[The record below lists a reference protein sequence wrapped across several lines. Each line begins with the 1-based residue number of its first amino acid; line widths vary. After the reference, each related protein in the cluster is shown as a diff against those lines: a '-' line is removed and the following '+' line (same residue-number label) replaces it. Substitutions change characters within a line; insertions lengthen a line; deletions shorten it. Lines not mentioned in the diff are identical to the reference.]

1 MGKIIYN
8 GIDCGG
14 GGGDEITI
22 TPVLSSG
29 TKIADYTIDGTNGS
43 LYAPSGNV
51 TDVQIDSTSI
61 VSGGV
66 ANIETMTGA
75 SSSTAGA
82 KGLVPA
88 PASGDNT
95 KYLRGDGTWQDAQG
109 ASAVSDLTD
118 VSLSSLTNGQILKY
132 NSTSQKWE
140 NAAESGGGGSG
151 NVDDVYVNGTSVLDA
166 NHIAQVTSY
175 KELTQ
180 AQYDALP
187 ASKLTDGILYCIK
200 DTGINEGDKF
210 TPIIYSTEEHEVG
223 VWSDG
228 NPLYQKTLELNV
240 TIGNTVHSVS
250 ALNIDSFVDLLGW
263 IVFTN
268 GASVPLNY
276 YLTSSTFGYGY
287 ISDNMTNLVIYSPNG
302 LTPSKCYATIQYTKT
317 TDVPGSGNWTTSGV
331 PAVHYSTDEQII
343 GTWIDGKT
351 IYQKT
356 ITNVA
361 SGDILA
367 TGVDTLIDAKCKYQ
381 GTGNDS
387 IFKGFGDGFT
397 LNSAHTFKEEN
408 GSISYAPWSSQV
420 DCTNKTLE
428 FVTIQYTKI
437 TD

>member
-75 SSSTAGA
+75 GSSTAGA

-151 NVDDVYVNGTSVLDA
+151 NVDDVYVNGTSVLDT

-210 TPIIYSTEEHEVG
+210 TPIIYSTDEREVG
-223 VWSDG
+223 TWLDG
-228 NPLYQKTLELNV
+228 KPLYQKTIV
-240 TIGNTVHSVS
+240 HNTVMPYRQWTQISIGSGKKIVYYEGKLY
-250 ALNIDSFVDLLGW
+250 LNDSTFPFSD
-263 IVFTN
+263 
-268 GASVPLNY
+268 LNY
-276 YLTSSTFGYGY
+276 HRGSDSNEYCCCCGYNNY
-287 ISDNMTNLVIYSPNG
+287 TLQIY
-302 LTPSKCYATIQYTKT
+302 PSIGANYNATCTITVWYTK
-317 TDVPGSGNWTTSGV
+317 DDEVPGSGNWTTSGV

-356 ITNVA
+356 YEITQVTVAPSGTRIQNFDITNISKIINAVGISA
-361 SGDILA
+361 QYQQSAPLLAFIDSGNFYLSSSLA
-367 TGVDTLIDAKCKYQ
+367 CAIDTI
-381 GTGNDS
+381 
-387 IFKGFGDGFT
+387 T
-397 LNSAHTFKEEN
+397 L
-408 GSISYAPWSSQV
+408 
-420 DCTNKTLE
+420 
-428 FVTIQYTKI
+428 QYTKT